1 VSAKRHFVAA
11 VALLVGL
18 LVVPAGARAERFDP
32 ESLDRLLAPVALYPD
47 SLLGNILLAS
57 TWPTQIQ
64 AAHQWVES
72 HPGRSLQEV
81 ADAVEGSAWDPSVQM
96 LVLVPDVLA
105 MMAQDMG
112 WTAALGQAFSNQTS
126 DLYDSIQR
134 LRKRARATGSLVNTQ
149 TVRVVTDEDG
159 LISIG
164 SVNPNVLLVPRYT
177 PAVVY
182 GWDPGSVVLRTAL
195 VWGTVYLLDRA
206 FYGTCWDWHRR
217 RFWWGPGYGTCGYWN
232 GSFRPFGPGS
242 RFEPM
247 RPHLMHRPPSWHVGM
262 GSPAGVRPHGVPSR
276 PSAHR
281 PEPHRP
287 TRPSGERPDSTRP
300 TRPSGE
306 RPDYTRPTRPS
317 GERPDYTRP
326 TRPSG
331 ERPDSTRPT
340 RPSGE
345 PPDYT
350 RPTRPSGERPDYSRP
365 SRPSGEGSGFSRPTR
380 PSGEA
385 RPSRPSRPSGEG
397 SGFSRP
403 TRPSGEARPSRPSR
417 PSGEGSGFS
426 RPTRPSGEARPSRP
440 SRPSGEG
447 SGFSRPSR
455 PSGEARPSRPSRPS
469 GEARPSRDRP
479 RARR

>member
-1 VSAKRHFVAA
+1 MSAKRHFVAA

-32 ESLDRLLAPVALYPD
+32 EALDRLLAPVALYPD

-287 TRPSGERPDSTRP
+287 TRPSGERPD
-300 TRPSGE
+300 
-306 RPDYTRPTRPS
+306 Y
-317 GERPDYTRP
+317 
-326 TRPSG
+326 
-331 ERPDSTRPT
+331 
-340 RPSGE
+340 
-345 PPDYT
+345 
-350 RPTRPSGERPDYSRP
+350 
-365 SRPSGEGSGFSRPTR
+365 
-380 PSGEA
+380 
-385 RPSRPSRPSGEG
+385 
-397 SGFSRP
+397 
-403 TRPSGEARPSRPSR
+403 SRPSR

>member
-276 PSAHR
+276 PPRAPSAHASVGGA
-281 PEPHRP
+281 P
-287 TRPSGERPDSTRP
+287 
-300 TRPSGE
+300 
-306 RPDYTRPTRPS
+306 
-317 GERPDYTRP
+317 
-326 TRPSG
+326 
-331 ERPDSTRPT
+331 
-340 RPSGE
+340 
-345 PPDYT
+345 
-350 RPTRPSGERPDYSRP
+350 
-365 SRPSGEGSGFSRPTR
+365 GFDAAHASFGGAPGLYAAHASFGGAPGLYAAHATFGGA
-380 PSGEA
+380 P
-385 RPSRPSRPSGEG
+385 
-397 SGFSRP
+397 GFDAAHATFGGAPGLYAAHASVWGAP
-403 TRPSGEARPSRPSR
+403 GLFAPFAPLG
-417 PSGEGSGFS
+417 
-426 RPTRPSGEARPSRP
+426 
-440 SRPSGEG
+440 
-447 SGFSRPSR
+447 
-455 PSGEARPSRPSRPS
+455 
-469 GEARPSRDRP
+469 
-479 RARR
+479 